1 MPPEPRH
8 DKEKAAEMPP
18 LKPSETAL
26 SSRSARVALRALED
40 FDASPENP
48 RNWSS
53 RRKWRTM
60 FTVAMTG
67 FIATTGSSIAVPGIH
82 AAMAE
87 FGTKNEKVGVL
98 VASCYVLGLGCVF
111 VWRG

>member
-1 MPPEPRH
+1 MPPASRAH
-8 DKEKAAEMPP
+8 DKDAKGKGEEFELPP

-26 SSRSARVALRALED
+26 SSRSARAALRALED
-40 FDASPENP
+40 FESSPENP
-48 RNWSS
+48 RNWTP

-82 AAMAE
+82 ATMAE
-87 FGTKNEKVGVL
+87 FGTTSEKLGVL
-98 VASCYVLGLGCVF
+98 VASCYVLGLG
-111 VWRG
+111 

>member
-1 MPPEPRH
+1 MPPESRLH
-8 DKEKAAEMPP
+8 EKERAPDLPP
-18 LKPSETAL
+18 LKPAETAL

-48 RNWSS
+48 RNWSA

-60 FTVAMTG
+60 FTVAVTG
-67 FIATTGSSIAVPGIH
+67 FIATTGSSIVVPGIH

-87 FGTKNEKVGVL
+87 FGTRNEKVGVL
-98 VASCYVLGLGCVF
+98 VASCYVLGLG
-111 VWRG
+111 